1 MLFNTEKIYCP
12 VEYRGK
18 CCLDNLKTVCRHRCV
33 LAVNKKAMQRLR
45 ELPEEQQ
52 SYIAEK
58 YYCGIIVW
66 SGKKAEF

>member
-1 MLFNTEKIYCP
+1 MHFNTEKIYCP

-33 LAVNKKAMQRLR
+33 LAVNEKAMERLR
-45 ELPEEQQ
+45 ELPEKQQ

-58 YYCGIIVW
+58 YYSGIMVW